1 LLDLLKVLN
10 LRVPDKTLFEEAH
23 VQFGIRGQKV
33 NVNELSLL
41 GNAVSLNG
49 QGTMN
54 LNGTDLNLD
63 FYSIMGRS
71 LPLPRGLDKIPPLIS
86 KQLLK
91 IKVRGSFDKREVTKE
106 PVPFVVEP
114 LKQLLKYVDGR
125 QK

>member
-1 LLDLLKVLN
+1 
-10 LRVPDKTLFEEAH
+10 
-23 VQFGIRGQKV
+23 
-33 NVNELSLL
+33 LSLL

-114 LKQLLKYVDGR
+114 LKQLLKYMDGR